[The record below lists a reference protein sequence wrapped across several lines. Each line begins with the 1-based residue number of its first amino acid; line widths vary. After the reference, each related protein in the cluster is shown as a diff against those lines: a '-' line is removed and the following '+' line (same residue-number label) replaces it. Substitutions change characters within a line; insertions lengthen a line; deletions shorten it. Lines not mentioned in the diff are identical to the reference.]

1 MKMKQSL
8 KYFFSICFLLS
19 LLFVKAQEKTTTTT
33 TEQGLKVTETKS
45 LEPTKKKADK
55 KLEAVKKDT
64 IKPKMD
70 RYGLIVGVDINKIA
84 RSIYDSNYKGI
95 AFTGDYRFTK
105 NYYLYGEL
113 GNENITVEDPQLN
126 TTSKGSYI
134 KVGFDY
140 NGYTNWLDME
150 NRITV
155 GMRYGFSTFS
165 ESLNSYE
172 IYNPHPYF
180 GQSPSISSGETYD
193 GLTSSWAEVAAG
205 VNVKVFNNI
214 YVGFSLQLKM
224 LITNTEPGN
233 FENLYIP
240 GFNRTYAGNFG
251 AGFNYTVSYFIPIY
265 KKKVISTKKATTTK
279 K

>member
-19 LLFVKAQEKTTTTT
+19 LLFVRAQEKTTTTT
-33 TEQGLKVTETKS
+33 IEQDLKVTETKIP
-45 LEPTKKKADK
+45 EPSKKKADK

-70 RYGLIVGVDINKIA
+70 RYGLIVGVDINKVA
-84 RSIYDSNYKGI
+84 RSLYDSDYKGI
-95 AFTGDYRFTK
+95 AFTGNYRVTK

-126 TTSKGSYI
+126 TTTKGSYI

-150 NRITV
+150 NMITI

-165 ESLNSYE
+165 EALNTYK
-172 IYNPHPYF
+172 IYNPNPYF
-180 GQSPSISSGETYD
+180 QQSPTVESGISYD

-240 GFNRTYAGNFG
+240 GFNRTYDGNFG

-265 KKKVISTKKATTTK
+265 KKKVIATKKATNK
-279 K
+279 KR

>member
-1 MKMKQSL
+1 MKQSL
-8 KYFFSICFLLS
+8 KYSFSFCFLLS
-19 LLFVKAQEKTTTTT
+19 LFFVQAQEKTTSTSI
-33 TEQGLKVTETKS
+33 QQDVKVTEARTVT
-45 LEPTKKKADK
+45 PTKLNNAKKQGTV
-55 KLEAVKKDT
+55 LTDT
-64 IKPKMD
+64 TKPKTD
-70 RYGLIVGVDINKIA
+70 RYGLIVGVDVNKIA

-95 AFTGDYRFTK
+95 AFTGDYRLTK
-105 NYYLYGEL
+105 KYYLYGEL

-150 NRITV
+150 NMITV

-180 GQSPSISSGETYD
+180 GQSPSISSGESYD

-205 VNVKVFNNI
+205 INVKVFNNI

-240 GFNRTYAGNFG
+240 GFNRTYDGNFG

-265 KKKVISTKKATTTK
+265 KKKVVPVKTAPKKK
-279 K
+279 

>member
-1 MKMKQSL
+1 MKQSL
-8 KYFFSICFLLS
+8 KYSFSICFLLS
-19 LLFVKAQEKTTTTT
+19 LFFVQAQEKTTSTSI
-33 TEQGLKVTETKS
+33 QQDVKVTETKTVT
-45 LEPTKKKADK
+45 PTKLRTEK
-55 KLEAVKKDT
+55 KLGTVKDT
-64 IKPKMD
+64 IKPKTD
-70 RYGLIVGVDINKIA
+70 RYGLIVGVDVNKIA

-95 AFTGDYRFTK
+95 AFTGDYRLTK
-105 NYYLYGEL
+105 KYYLYGEL

-150 NRITV
+150 NMITV

-180 GQSPSISSGETYD
+180 GQSPSISSGESYE

-205 VNVKVFNNI
+205 INVKVFNNI

-240 GFNRTYAGNFG
+240 GFNRTYDGNFG

-265 KKKVISTKKATTTK
+265 KKKVVPVKTAPKKK
-279 K
+279 

>member
-19 LLFVKAQEKTTTTT
+19 LSFVQAQEKTTTTS
-33 TEQGLKVTETKS
+33 TEQELKVTETKS
-45 LEPTKKKADK
+45 LEPTKKKEDK

-64 IKPKMD
+64 LKPKTD
-70 RYGLIVGVDINKIA
+70 RYGLIVGVDVNKIA
-84 RSIYDSNYKGI
+84 RSIYDSNYNGI
-95 AFTGDYRFTK
+95 AFTGNYRFTK
-105 NYYLYGEL
+105 KYYLYAEL

-150 NRITV
+150 NMITV
-155 GMRYGFSTFS
+155 GMRYGFSTFNNT
-165 ESLNSYE
+165 LNSYE

-180 GQSPSISSGETYD
+180 GQSPSISSGESYN

-205 VNVKVFNNI
+205 INVKVFNNI

-224 LITNTEPGN
+224 LITNTDPSN

-240 GFNRTYAGNFG
+240 GFNRTYDGNFG

-265 KKKVISTKKATTTK
+265 KKKVTPTIKGTTK
-279 K
+279 KK

>member
-1 MKMKQSL
+1 MKQSL
-8 KYFFSICFLLS
+8 KYSFSICFLLS
-19 LLFVKAQEKTTTTT
+19 LFFVQAQEKTTSTSI
-33 TEQGLKVTETKS
+33 QQDVKVTETKTVT
-45 LEPTKKKADK
+45 PTKLGTEK
-55 KLEAVKKDT
+55 KLGTVKDT
-64 IKPKMD
+64 IKPKTD
-70 RYGLIVGVDINKIA
+70 RYGLIVGVDVNKIA

-95 AFTGDYRFTK
+95 AFTGDYRLTK
-105 NYYLYGEL
+105 KYYLYGEL

-150 NRITV
+150 NMITV

-165 ESLNSYE
+165 ETLNSYE

-180 GQSPSISSGETYD
+180 GQSPSISSGETYE

-205 VNVKVFNNI
+205 VNVKVYNNI

-240 GFNRTYAGNFG
+240 GFNRTYDGNFG

-265 KKKVISTKKATTTK
+265 KKKVVPVKTAPKKK
-279 K
+279 

>member
-8 KYFFSICFLLS
+8 KYFFSICFTLS
-19 LLFVKAQEKTTTTT
+19 LLFAKAQEKTSKTSI
-33 TEQGLKVTETKS
+33 EQGVKVIETKS
-45 LEPTKKKADK
+45 PELNKKKADK
-55 KLEAVKKDT
+55 KLEAVKKDS

-70 RYGLIVGVDINKIA
+70 RYGLIIGVDVNKIA
-84 RSIYDSNYKGI
+84 RTLYDSNYKGI

-113 GNENITVEDPQLN
+113 GNENITVEDPQLS
-126 TTSKGSYI
+126 TTNKGSYI

-150 NRITV
+150 NRITI

-165 ESLNSYE
+165 ETLNSYE

-180 GQSPSISSGETYD
+180 GQSPSITSGKTYD

-224 LITNTEPGN
+224 LITNTEPSN

-240 GFNRTYAGNFG
+240 GFNRTYDGNFG
-251 AGFNYTVSYFIPIY
+251 AGFNYNVSYFIPIY
-265 KKKVISTKKATTTK
+265 KKKVASVKKATK
-279 K
+279 KK